1 MSPRST
7 STRDVNIKRQFIHEQ
22 LRVSTLAQQYSMNEP
37 AVRAVIRRHVGPA
50 FDGCP
55 QTTVPVLWRLQ
66 KAYAEL
72 YGENQAIQLLEHFN
86 LLDGKSAEAYVLQ
99 EAGISSG
106 LYNTLIQGN
115 KSRGMDLQK
124 MVQIDPKAAQFAVQR
139 LEEEGNWAL
148 EVQARRIRKY
158 LESEEQIAVPIRR
171 PTISVAQ
178 TSSPKEELRTRGPL
192 APARNTQVK
201 ETTLEKAGL
210 KAPNRS
216 AQDSQGTTSDAL
228 IGLIAV
234 IGLIALMAWL
244 LMTIG

>member
-1 MSPRST
+1 MSPRS
-7 STRDVNIKRQFIHEQ
+7 SRTRDINIRRQFIHEQ
-22 LRVSTLAQQYSMNEP
+22 LRVSALAQQYSMNEP

-72 YGENQAIQLLEHFN
+72 YGEEQAIELLEDFN
-86 LLDGKSAEAYVLQ
+86 LLNGRSAEAYVLQ

-115 KSRGMDLQK
+115 KSRGMDLQR
-124 MVQIDPKAAQFAVQR
+124 MVQIDPKAARYAVQR
-139 LEEEGNWAL
+139 LEEDGNWAL

-158 LESEEQIAVPIRR
+158 LEPTEQVEAKTKRVSTPVVSAII
-171 PTISVAQ
+171 
-178 TSSPKEELRTRGPL
+178 PKEKSRRTAPL
-192 APARNTQVK
+192 AAAKKIRVK
-201 ETTLEKAGL
+201 ETTLEKSTL
-210 KAPNRS
+210 KEPLRS
-216 AQDSQGTTSDAL
+216 ARVPWGKISDVL
-228 IGLIAV
+228 MV

-244 LMTIG
+244 LVTIG

>member
-1 MSPRST
+1 M
-7 STRDVNIKRQFIHEQ
+7 
-22 LRVSTLAQQYSMNEP
+22 
-37 AVRAVIRRHVGPA
+37 
-50 FDGCP
+50 
-55 QTTVPVLWRLQ
+55 LWRLQ
-66 KAYAEL
+66 KACAEL
-72 YGENQAIQLLEHFN
+72 YGEEQAIELLEDFN
-86 LLDGKSAEAYVLQ
+86 LLNGRSAEAYVLQ

-115 KSRGMDLQK
+115 KSRGMDLQR
-124 MVQIDPKAAQFAVQR
+124 MVQIDPKAARYAVQR
-139 LEEEGNWAL
+139 LEEDGNWAL

-158 LESEEQIAVPIRR
+158 LESEEQIAAPIRR
-171 PTISVAQ
+171 PTIPVAQ
-178 TSSPKEELRTRGPL
+178 TSNLKEELRTRGSL

-210 KAPNRS
+210 RAPIRS
-216 AQDSQGTTSDAL
+216 AQVSQGTNSDAL

>member
-1 MSPRST
+1 
-7 STRDVNIKRQFIHEQ
+7 
-22 LRVSTLAQQYSMNEP
+22 MNEP

-72 YGENQAIQLLEHFN
+72 YGEEQAIELLEDFN
-86 LLDGKSAEAYVLQ
+86 LLNGRSAEAYVLQ

-115 KSRGMDLQK
+115 KSRGMDLQR
-124 MVQIDPKAAQFAVQR
+124 MVQIDPKAARYAVQR
-139 LEEEGNWAL
+139 LEEDGNWAL

-158 LESEEQIAVPIRR
+158 LESEEQIAAPIRR
-171 PTISVAQ
+171 PTIPVAQ
-178 TSSPKEELRTRGPL
+178 TSNPKEELMTRGLL

-210 KAPNRS
+210 NAPIRS
-216 AQDSQGTTSDAL
+216 VQVSQGTNSDAL

>member
-7 STRDVNIKRQFIHEQ
+7 RTRDIDIKRQFINEQ

-72 YGENQAIQLLEHFN
+72 YGEEQAIELLEYFN
-86 LLDGKSAEAYVLQ
+86 LLNGRSAEAYVLQ

-115 KSRGMDLQK
+115 NSRGMDLQK
-124 MVQIDPKAAQFAVQR
+124 MVQIDPKAARFAVQR

-158 LESEEQIAVPIRR
+158 LESEEQIAAPIRR

-178 TSSPKEELRTRGPL
+178 TSNLKEELRTRGSL

-201 ETTLEKAGL
+201 ETTLEKAGV
-210 KAPNRS
+210 KAPIRS
-216 AQDSQGTTSDAL
+216 AQVSQGTTSDTL
-228 IGLIAV
+228 VGLIAV